1 MKQYYEGNV
10 MSLEYHDGMM
20 DTYVVEP
27 HVKLYQNRLKRWV
40 YLESHDLPNTKE
52 EAYDAFFDAFH
63 KSNGGLLQYY
73 ITYLDESSIQ
83 EIPMTKQE
91 AKTLRKQYQRQ
102 HKKQQNN
109 LLLFL

>member
-10 MSLEYHDGMM
+10 MSLEYHDGMI

-52 EAYDAFFDAFH
+52 EAYDAFSMLSIKVMVD
-63 KSNGGLLQYY
+63 YY
-73 ITYLDESSIQ
+73 NTILPI
-83 EIPMTKQE
+83 
-91 AKTLRKQYQRQ
+91 
-102 HKKQQNN
+102 
-109 LLLFL
+109 